1 MKIFIVEDD
10 LVLKR
15 ELTIYLNSYGYQCQ
29 TSENY
34 QQMVEQVL
42 SAAPDLVLLDINLPR
57 LDGYHICRE
66 IRKSSDVPIII
77 VTSRDDDMNELM
89 GIHLGADD
97 FITKPYNTQILLARI
112 GAILKRRHHN
122 HDSDS
127 LTWGDLTLQS
137 AKGIVSYQDQQVEL
151 TKNEIKILAT
161 LISKQGDIVSRDA
174 LMEALWQSEAF
185 VDENTLTVNV
195 NRLRKKLDG
204 IGATDCIKT
213 KRGLGYSL

>member
-10 LVLKR
+10 LALKR
-15 ELTIYLNSYGYQCQ
+15 ELTIYLTSYGYQCL

-42 SAAPDLVLLDINLPR
+42 TATPDLVLLDINLPY

-89 GIHLGADD
+89 GINLGADD
-97 FITKPYNTQILLARI
+97 FISKPYNTQILLARI
-112 GAILKRRHHN
+112 GAILKRRQHGN
-122 HDSDS
+122 DADN
-127 LTWGDLTLQS
+127 LTWGELTLQS
-137 AKGIVSYQDQQVEL
+137 AKGVICYQNQQLEL

-161 LISKQGDIVSRDA
+161 LMAKQGHIVSRDA
-174 LMEALWQSEAF
+174 LMEALWQSDAF